1 VSEPTRSWKDVLSA
15 EPVNP
20 ARAAI
25 YERLMDAQE
34 RIAQAR
40 HQRGVD
46 HAVIRAALDQADED
60 LPEDDRREDLYLAS
74 LAHYVRALG
83 GQLEVRAL
91 FPDQAV
97 VIRREPPDPPPFPS
111 AR

>member
-1 VSEPTRSWKDVLSA
+1 MSEPTRSWKDVLSD
-15 EPVNP
+15 EPVNH

-34 RIAQAR
+34 RIARAR
-40 HQRGVD
+40 GNFGVN
-46 HAVIRAALDQADED
+46 HAVIRAALDKADD
-60 LPEDDRREDLYLAS
+60 GLSEDDRREDLYLSS
-74 LAHYVRALG
+74 LAQFVRALG
-83 GQLEVRAL
+83 GQLELRAL

-97 VIRREPPDPPPFPS
+97 VILREPDDRPPFTS

>member
-1 VSEPTRSWKDVLSA
+1 MSEPTRSWKDVLSD
-15 EPVNP
+15 EPVNQ

-40 HQRGVD
+40 QNVGVN
-46 HAVIRAALDQADED
+46 HAVISVALDKADEELSD
-60 LPEDDRREDLYLAS
+60 DDRREDLYVSS
-74 LAHYVRALG
+74 LAHFIRALG

-97 VIRREPPDPPPFPS
+97 VIRREPNDRPS
-111 AR
+111 VTTIR

>member
-1 VSEPTRSWKDVLSA
+1 
-15 EPVNP
+15 VNQ
-20 ARAAI
+20 ARAAV

-40 HQRGVD
+40 HKRGVD
-46 HAVIRAALDQADED
+46 HAVIRAALDQADEE
-60 LPEDDRREDLYLAS
+60 LSEDDRREDLYLAS

-91 FPDQAV
+91 FPDQAI
-97 VIRREPPDPPPFPS
+97 VIGREPDDRQPFTGTP
-111 AR
+111 

>member
-1 VSEPTRSWKDVLSA
+1 MSEPTRSRKDVLSD
-15 EPVNP
+15 EPVNE
-20 ARAAI
+20 ARAAV

-40 HQRGVD
+40 QKRGVD
-46 HAVIRAALDQADED
+46 HAVIRAALDQADEE
-60 LPEDDRREDLYLAS
+60 LSEDDRREDLYLAS

-91 FPDQAV
+91 FRDQAI
-97 VIRREPPDPPPFPS
+97 VIRREPDDRPPFTS
-111 AR
+111 TR

>member
-1 VSEPTRSWKDVLSA
+1 
-15 EPVNP
+15 VNQ
-20 ARAAI
+20 ARAAV

-40 HQRGVD
+40 HKRGVD
-46 HAVIRAALDQADED
+46 HAVIRAALDQADEE
-60 LPEDDRREDLYLAS
+60 LSENDRREDLYLAS

-91 FPDQAV
+91 FRDQSV
-97 VIRREPPDPPPFPS
+97 VIRHEPPDGPPFTS
-111 AR
+111 H

>member
-1 VSEPTRSWKDVLSA
+1 MSEPTRSWKDVLSD
-15 EPVNP
+15 EPVNH
-20 ARAAI
+20 ARAAV

-40 HQRGVD
+40 RKRGVD
-46 HAVIRAALDQADED
+46 HAVIRAALDQADEE
-60 LPEDDRREDLYLAS
+60 LSEDDRREDLYLAS

-83 GQLEVRAL
+83 GQLEVRAV

-97 VIRREPPDPPPFPS
+97 VIRREPDDRQPFTS